1 MASRRSWVRIPSAPP
16 FGWQMPFFVYILQS
30 EKDGRFYIGHTE
42 HLAERV
48 KYHNAGYSHALRNRG
63 PWRLAYFEA

>member
-1 MASRRSWVRIPSAPP
+1 
-16 FGWQMPFFVYILQS
+16 MPFFVYILQS